1 MAPRKK
7 TSGRAKG
14 KNTGT
19 RKKGGQSVRS
29 KRHDAARKVAPA
41 RAGRAQ
47 RGKKASTKPVAS
59 ATTLSATPANDLPQL
74 TFEALTAILAPYMNQ
89 FEAYLN
95 PSQGFCLRAYGVGTD
110 EIHFAGVQWM
120 SEKLYFHL
128 FPLQRHPELREQI
141 APDLRARLEGEWSF
155 CFERIEP
162 ELFEQLAELTAK
174 AFERIQSEGLAPPL
188 GAA

>member
-1 MAPRKK
+1 
-7 TSGRAKG
+7 
-14 KNTGT
+14 
-19 RKKGGQSVRS
+19 
-29 KRHDAARKVAPA
+29 
-41 RAGRAQ
+41 
-47 RGKKASTKPVAS
+47 
-59 ATTLSATPANDLPQL
+59 
-74 TFEALTAILAPYMNQ
+74 MNQ